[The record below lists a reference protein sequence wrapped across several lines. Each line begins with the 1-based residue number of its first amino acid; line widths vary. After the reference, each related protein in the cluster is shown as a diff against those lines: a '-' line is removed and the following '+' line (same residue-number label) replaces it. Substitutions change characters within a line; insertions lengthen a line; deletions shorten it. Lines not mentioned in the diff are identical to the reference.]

1 MINNMLKDRR
11 LELGLTMKQVAE
23 AVGVSEGTISRWES
37 GEISN
42 MKRSRIAALA
52 KVLKMQP
59 SDLVLGT
66 SNAKTLEDQL
76 PIETVGVLSE
86 EDKEFIKKYSLS
98 SKEDKEF
105 IRYLFSATEEEQEM
119 FYNIIKAVKKERV

>member
-1 MINNMLKDRR
+1 MINNMLKERR

-52 KVLKMQP
+52 KILNMKP
-59 SDLVLGT
+59 SDIVLGT
-66 SNAKTLEDQL
+66 SSNTSSEESNVDREFFQL
-76 PIETVGVLSE
+76 LSTMSE
-86 EDKEFIKKYSLS
+86 EDKVWLLNVIKSVIEGRK
-98 SKEDKEF
+98 
-105 IRYLFSATEEEQEM
+105 
-119 FYNIIKAVKKERV
+119 